1 MAGAL
6 SRPGV
11 LSRPTSAQ
19 PEQPDHRALLVAI
32 GPDRWLFLL
41 LGDIDEGARQ
51 APVEI
56 RLENGGMDVAA
67 AGHGR
72 GIAEPRGRPP
82 HRLDDIASGRR
93 TVMLGLEWRLTLLT
107 LIVLT

>member
-6 SRPGV
+6 SRRGLP
-11 LSRPTSAQ
+11 SRPTSALA
-19 PEQPDHRALLVAI
+19 EQPDHGALLVAI

-41 LGDIDEGARQ
+41 LGSIDEGARQ

-72 GIAEPRGRPP
+72 TIA
-82 HRLDDIASGRR
+82 
-93 TVMLGLEWRLTLLT
+93 
-107 LIVLT
+107 